1 VEKGLKIRRVL
12 ELPVLVVVLKSA
24 AWRKRW
30 LMVAAEV
37 VERPLQS
44 WRVEERVRERT
55 EDARVDA
62 LLMIVNRKKERS
74 AKKRG
79 GLCGVFYFYFYF
91 YLRKCGFYGR

>member
-12 ELPVLVVVLKSA
+12 ELPVLVVLKSA

-79 GLCGVFYFYFYF
+79 GLCGVFYFYFY
-91 YLRKCGFYGR
+91 LRKCGFYGR